1 MIWLLLLS
9 VFSLSI
15 IQLFSEKHPWWRMTP
30 IAVCILFG
38 TRVVLTAHF
47 PLLAPTSSLLV
58 QSGSKLW
65 PKSAKERLAAKGIDQ
80 SRSDHD
86 SKQSQQ
92 CHPGGSDGDF
102 GWSHGVMTLLMPEV
116 VVSPECPTNRSVL
129 RVLRLGLELLRFPLL
144 LKPGSLHFPSDLW
157 DAHSPPNKGV
167 SCLIWLQPLS
177 LVCNLNPQWAQ
188 E

>member
-102 GWSHGVMTLLMPEV
+102 GWSHGSDDTIDARGGSLTWMSHQQECVTCPETGFGAAPV
-116 VVSPECPTNRSVL
+116 PITSQAWVSAFPIRSV
-129 RVLRLGLELLRFPLL
+129 R
-144 LKPGSLHFPSDLW
+144 
-157 DAHSPPNKGV
+157 
-167 SCLIWLQPLS
+167 CPLS
-177 LVCNLNPQWAQ
+177 SQ
-188 E
+188 